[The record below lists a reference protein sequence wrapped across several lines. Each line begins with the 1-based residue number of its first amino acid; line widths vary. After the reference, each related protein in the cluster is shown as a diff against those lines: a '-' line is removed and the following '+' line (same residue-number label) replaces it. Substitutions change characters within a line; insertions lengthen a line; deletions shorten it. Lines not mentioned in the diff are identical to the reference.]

1 VKRFLQ
7 FLLALSALVLLVPAL
22 AGAAQRMYVGFHDD
36 PNFRYEE
43 RRDVMLDQAQDA
55 NATIVRTLVT
65 WANVA
70 PTRPANAANPFDKA
84 YRFNDLDELVRNT
97 QARGMEVLITIWGT
111 PKWANGNKTPNYLP
125 TRLSDLTSFSRAV
138 AARYSGRY
146 AGYPF
151 VRFYSVWNESNLQLF
166 LAPQFDAKGASVGP
180 RNYARLAAAAYA
192 GIKAG
197 NSRAQVG
204 IGETSSHGR
213 DKPLAGNSATH
224 SPGRFAR
231 LVAAANPR
239 LKFDAWAQHPYPFP
253 VSQKPTQLVR
263 YPNVT
268 LKSFPRFEKDLDT
281 WFKRKNVQIWVTEYG
296 HEVKQDGEP
305 QGVSRAAQAAYLGQ
319 ALSMARADTRVN
331 MFIWFVF
338 RDHPTSEW
346 QSGLR
351 TKSGAAKPSLAKF
364 RALARLLDIRNP
376 ILRLKG
382 GVASPTVTVALREY
396 AAGSKPGERVGFN
409 VKVYEKAKLV
419 ADAQPSAPFGIDAT
433 AKARLLGFKPVKGHT
448 YTAKVTANIFSGGGL
463 ELTRTFTII
472 GV

>member
-1 VKRFLQ
+1 MKRFLQ
-7 FLLALSALVLLVPAL
+7 FLLALSSLVLLVPAL
-22 AGAAQRMYVGFHDD
+22 AGAAPRMYVGFHDD

-43 RRDVMLDQAQDA
+43 RRDVMLDQAKDA
-55 NATIVRTLVT
+55 DATIVRTLVT

-84 YRFNDLDELVRNT
+84 YRFQDLDELVRNT

-111 PKWANGNKTPNYLP
+111 PKWANGKKTPNYLP
-125 TRLSDLTSFSRAV
+125 TRPTDMTNFARAV
-138 AARYSGRY
+138 ASRYSGRY
-146 AGYPF
+146 SGYPF

-166 LAPQFDAKGASVGP
+166 LAPQFDAKGKSVGP
-180 RNYARLAAAAYA
+180 RNYARLAAAAYS

-197 NSRAQVG
+197 NSRAQVAV
-204 IGETSSHGR
+204 GETSSHGR

-224 SPGRFAR
+224 SPGKFAQ
-231 LVAAANPR
+231 LVAAANQR

-268 LKSFPRFEKDLDT
+268 LKSYPRFEKDLDK
-281 WFKRKNVQIWVTEYG
+281 WFKRKNVQIWITEYG

-319 ALSMARADTRVN
+319 ALSMARADARVN

-338 RDHPTSEW
+338 RDHATSEW

-351 TKSGAAKPSLAKF
+351 TKTGAAKPSLARF

-376 ILRLKG
+376 IVRVKA

-396 AAGSKPGERVGFN
+396 AAGSKPGEQVGFN

-419 ADAQPSAPFGIDAT
+419 ADAQPSAPFGVDAT

-448 YTAKVTANIFSGGGL
+448 YTAKITANIFSGGGL